1 MSKPNGPSQNETTP
15 GPQSNAAP
23 NDVGMFGVHEAQ
35 KEPRNRTPLIVGFV
49 LMLALVVAIVVLGR
63 NKTDV
68 AKTADPYAPNLVVE
82 QARLSQADNFVG
94 ATVTYIDLTVR
105 NQGQRMVVGGLVQA
119 VFRDTLAQAVQSE
132 TLPLRALVPHGLG
145 GEDEAGDLAQA
156 PLGPGQTRILRLTV
170 EHISSEWNQAQPDL
184 EFRGLRFK

>member
-1 MSKPNGPSQNETTP
+1 MSEPNEPTQNDNSQEP
-15 GPQSNAAP
+15 VLFGARNAQ
-23 NDVGMFGVHEAQ
+23 MES
-35 KEPRNRTPLIVGFV
+35 RNWTPLIVGFGLV
-49 LMLALVVAIVVLGR
+49 LVVVALIAMLGR
-63 NKTDV
+63 GKKEV
-68 AKTADPYAPNLVVE
+68 VKSADPYAPKLVVE

-105 NQGQRMVVGGLVQA
+105 NNGTRTVVGGA
-119 VFRDTLAQAVQSE
+119 VEALFRDTLGQVVQTE
-132 TLPLRALVPHGLG
+132 TLPLRALVPHALG

-156 PLGPGQTRILRLTV
+156 PLGPGQTRILRLTI